1 MKRHIYVVIVIA
13 FYLDSKTQSVD
24 KGHYIYLIR

>member
-1 MKRHIYVVIVIA
+1 MKRHIYVIVIA
-13 FYLDSKTQSVD
+13 FCLDSKTQSVD

>member
-13 FYLDSKTQSVD
+13 FCLDSKTQSVG
-24 KGHYIYLIR
+24 KGLYIPT